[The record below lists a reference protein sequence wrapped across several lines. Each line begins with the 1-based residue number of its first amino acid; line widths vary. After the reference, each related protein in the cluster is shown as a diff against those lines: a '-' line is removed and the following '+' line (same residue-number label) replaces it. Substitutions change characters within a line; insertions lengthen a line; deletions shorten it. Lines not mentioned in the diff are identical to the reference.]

1 MRVIPEFD
9 QPAHVGYGWN
19 FPGAE
24 TYTVC
29 VGVEPWYDFCV
40 EPPCGQVG
48 NCSMLKI
55 IPFNKS
61 IISSAESVRA
71 CHLRPA

>member
-1 MRVIPEFD
+1 MIPEFD

-40 EPPCGQVG
+40 EPPCGQVIEWTTRSAG
-48 NCSMLKI
+48 NKCQIFSTSKYARCGLI
-55 IPFNKS
+55 
-61 IISSAESVRA
+61 
-71 CHLRPA
+71 